1 MIDFSNSKNNAF
13 TYAETMITLLVI
25 GIVVAIIVPS
35 LQNSFEKIVYQTSFA
50 DTYKVFNKGLYNYS
64 VGYAGTRTE
73 TQEDG
78 STVEVK
84 KVSTLNDGK
93 LTSIHFFDEGNVIEK
108 LAEQFRGETKNRNC
122 WEGKEILNN
131 FDGSGNSKTNLNDLP
146 CFISG
151 NHFIYTLEV
160 LSSTCDIDMRAE
172 SYNNKKHKLEH
183 SCAVLY
189 MDVNGEKAPNTFGKD
204 VYAFIIT
211 NNANSSLYPVGGKL
225 MSAIPGGTKISGVS
239 TWENSCDAEH
249 KDGRAC
255 AGRLVEQGMKIEY
268 LK

>member
-1 MIDFSNSKNNAF
+1 MTFFFNSKNNAF
-13 TYAETMITLLVI
+13 TYAETMITILVI
-25 GIVVAIIVPS
+25 GIVSAIIVP
-35 LQNSFEKIVYQTSFA
+35 LMQNNFAKTVYQTSFA
-50 DTYKVFNKGLYNYS
+50 DAYKAFNKGLYNYS
-64 VGYAGTRTE
+64 VSYAGKRTK

-84 KVSTLNDGK
+84 TVSTLNDGK
-93 LTSIHFFDEGNVIEK
+93 LTSIHFFDEGIVIEK
-108 LAEQFRGETKNRNC
+108 LAEQFRGEPRNGNC
-122 WEGKEILNN
+122 WIGKQISNN

-146 CFISG
+146 CFVSG
-151 NHFIYTLEV
+151 NHFVYALEV
-160 LSSTCDIDMRAE
+160 FSSACDRDMRAN
-172 SYNNKKHKLEH
+172 SYNNKKHKLEN

-211 NNANSSLYPVGGKL
+211 NNANNSLYPVGGKL
-225 MSAIPGGTKISGVS
+225 MRAIPAGTKISGVS
-239 TWENSCDAEH
+239 TWEDSCDEAH
-249 KDGRAC
+249 KDGRTC